1 MTEENKEIFSMKD
14 CEQEISKSFKKISEG
29 DILTGTVVSVT
40 DKEIILDLNSYTEGI
55 IHAEDLSSDPSF
67 HITDISVGDII
78 SATVIRTDDGEGN
91 ILLSKKAANDI
102 LAWNR
107 LSESLENRTI
117 FHLKIAGIVNGGA
130 IVYAEGIR
138 GFIPASKLD
147 LNYVENLEEWLN
159 KEVDCIVI
167 TADAENKRLVL
178 SAKDVALER
187 VIEEKNQKISKIKE
201 GTVVEGRIDSIKQ
214 YGAFVDLGDNISG
227 LLHVSQIT
235 DKRIKSP
242 SAVLNIGDTVKVKI
256 ISVKD
261 GKIGLS
267 MKALN
272 DLTAKEIEEDIPSYH
287 EDAAASTSLA
297 DLLSNINLNS

>member
-187 VIEEKNQKISKIKE
+187 AIEEKNQKISKIKE